1 MNLKLEAT
9 NGMRLTG
16 LFVSARKRNSVN
28 ALRKLRRYALARPSV
43 RLSVCPSDTRVTH
56 GWISQTRLKSGLC
69 NFHRTDQ
76 SINQSINIFCR
87 VA

>member
-1 MNLKLEAT
+1 MNLKLEGT

-16 LFVSARKRNSVN
+16 LFVSERQRNSVN

-43 RLSVCPSDTRVTH
+43 CLSVRHTGGLVKH
-56 GWISQTRLKSGLC
+56 GWSQDYAIFTVRI
-69 NFHRTDQ
+69 NQ